1 MPGGCAGSYFP
12 RAPFPKEPPGF
23 WLLILQAYTP
33 GILAHPPCL
42 VTILLFTR
50 RKEGVSPGLRQ
61 SETFSLNKERTHGHH
76 V

>member
-23 WLLILQAYTP
+23 WLLILQAHTP
-33 GILAHPPCL
+33 GTLAHQPWL

-50 RKEGVSPGLRQ
+50 RKEGVSLA
-61 SETFSLNKERTHGHH
+61 
-76 V
+76 